1 MSELNINDMVMINE
15 NSFSKVLTFL
25 HKIESI
31 NAKFIRI
38 YYNQE
43 QSHVTLTPKHL
54 ISVKSDNRSEFDYI
68 AANQV
73 KIGDEL
79 NYFDLNLNKSQIVR
93 VNRIELLELNGI
105 YAPLTESGTLIV
117 DNIYVSCYSLVKSH
131 QAAHF
136 FFNILFIIK
145 KFIMISSDAC
155 LDYAKYLYDFVE
167 YFKLSDL
174 FLNIKS

>member
-1 MSELNINDMVMINE
+1 MSELNINDMVLTNE
-15 NSFSKVLTFL
+15 NTFSKVITFL

-31 NAKFIRI
+31 NAKFIRL

-43 QSHVTLTPKHL
+43 QSHITLTPKHL
-54 ISVKSDNRSEFDYI
+54 ISVKSDNKNEFDYI
-68 AANQV
+68 PANQV
-73 KIGDEL
+73 QIGDEL
-79 NYFDLNLNKSQIVR
+79 SHFDIEFKKIQTVK
-93 VNRIELLELNGI
+93 VNRIELLESNGI

-145 KFIMISSDAC
+145 KFILISSDAC